1 MKIQKRYIV
10 LAIIVVLSVI
20 LLWRISSSYAYVDIG
35 YSGNNIISGDK
46 WGINITNIS
55 DIIKNGH
62 ALVIGDVKSIGTTI
76 DFDVLLLNPGDKIS
90 FDITV
95 ENTSTL
101 SGELYAIALSGLSNN
116 DSENITY
123 VVTPIDSSILHTDEH
138 DGSIINTKDKQVFNV
153 TVTYDDNVSLQND
166 KEYQLNLGATII
178 YKQK

>member
-10 LAIIVVLSVI
+10 LMVIIVLSVI
-20 LLWRISSSYAYVDIG
+20 LIWRVSSSYAYVDIG
-35 YSGNNIISGDK
+35 YSGKNTVSGDK
-46 WGINITNIS
+46 WGINVVDIS
-55 DIIKNGH
+55 DIKTSGKGV
-62 ALVIGDVKSIGTTI
+62 VIGDVASIGTTI
-76 DFDVLLLNPGDKIS
+76 DFNVLLLNPGDQVS
-90 FDITV
+90 FDVTI

-123 VVTPIDSSILHTDEH
+123 VVTPIDSSILHTEDH
-138 DGSIINTKDKQVFNV
+138 DGSIIKSKDKQIFNV
-153 TVTYDDNVSLQND
+153 TVTYDNNVSLQND